1 MKYLGIDY
9 GQKRTGIAVT
19 APGGTM
25 AFPRRTLIMRGKDA
39 FFAELLALAE
49 EERIEAFVVGL
60 PLRQDGSDSETTRQV
75 RNMVERLKRRTSLPV
90 HLVPEALSSW
100 EAESRLRE
108 AGKGGKTLRRDLDQA
123 AAVTILETFLHGI
136 ER

>member
-19 APGGTM
+19 DPDATM
-25 AFPRRTLIMRGKDA
+25 AFPRRTLLMHGKDV

-49 EERIEAFVVGL
+49 EERAEAFVVGL

-75 RNMVERLKRRTSLPV
+75 RNMVERLQRRSPLPV

-100 EAESRLRE
+100 DAEARLRA
-108 AGKGGKTLRRDLDQA
+108 AGKGGKDLRDRLDQA
-123 AAVTILETFLHGI
+123 AAVAILETFIQGLG
-136 ER
+136 R